1 MRTGM
6 VQEEPSV
13 VTSCLFT
20 LMFGVLRALGT
31 RGTKQR
37 GCGAAGAELGVWGG
51 VGGQAQPSYLVSL
64 MLCSCWRMM

>member
-20 LMFGVLRALGT
+20 LMFGVLRALGM

-37 GCGAAGAELGVWGG
+37 GCGAAGAELRVWWGG
-51 VGGQAQPSYLVSL
+51 GVRPSPAT
-64 MLCSCWRMM
+64 W